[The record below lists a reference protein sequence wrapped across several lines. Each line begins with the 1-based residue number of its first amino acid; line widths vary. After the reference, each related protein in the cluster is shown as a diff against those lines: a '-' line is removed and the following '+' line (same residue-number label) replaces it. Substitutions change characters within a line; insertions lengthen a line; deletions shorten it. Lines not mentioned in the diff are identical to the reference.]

1 MPASTDFNV
10 APYWDS
16 FNIDNDFYRVL
27 FRPGFAVQA
36 RELTTLQTILQN
48 QIEQFGNHIFKE
60 GAIVIP
66 GSIAYDDRYFA
77 VKLQSTFGTPT
88 PVAISTYI
96 EQYAAGTHNSII
108 YEEGAI
114 LTGATSGVTAQV
126 TKVEAATTGGDPD
139 TIWCKYI
146 SSNTTDNSTQAF
158 TNGEDI
164 SANRPISSYA
174 ANVVSATLQVTSATA
189 TGSAASVTAG
199 IFFIRGFMLRNTAE
213 TITLDKYTNTPSYR
227 IGFSVVEGLITPE
240 EDANLL
246 DNAQGSSNYAAKG
259 AHRLK
264 YTLTLTKKSL
274 TATDDTDFIELAR
287 VDNGNI
293 VHRKKVTEYSVIADM
308 LARRTYDE
316 SGNYIVNHFDIEAR
330 ENLNDGTN
338 RGVYTAAQG
347 GVDTKETLVIA
358 PGKAYVNGYEVETQ
372 TASYFDIDKARTTQ
386 NQQNDSVPF
395 NLGNYAKVDNVY
407 SQPDISLVGAAIDPF
422 DFVKLYDRQ
431 IVTGGSFNG
440 SVIGLARSRAFEY
453 KSGTVGAATA
463 QYHHY
468 LFDITMFTR
477 LETTTN
483 VTLTA
488 NAFVEAYHGPAGTV
502 KTGASGYVY
511 ANVSAAETMLMQT
524 EGTFQATDVLKS
536 SVAANTQTGIVA
548 STATNITPYTFS
560 KDVKSIFQDTAPI
573 DYTANVILDQAV
585 VLSGEFTSTAGGT
598 AITGTNTKFTEELDA
613 DDLIQLP
620 TGTGGITETF
630 RVHLVTDNLNITIAQ
645 TGAGSNPAN
654 TTVAVTS
661 AKATR
666 IRAKIAE
673 EEETVLVYKT
683 PKDNTKTLLDAGV
696 SSKTYEFRKQFT
708 DISSAGRQV

>member
-16 FNIDNDFYRVL
+16 FNVDNDFYRVL

-66 GSIAYDDRYFA
+66 GSVAYDDNYFA

-96 EQYAAGTHNSII
+96 EQYAAGTHNSIP

-126 TKVEAATTGGDPD
+126 TKVEAETTGGDPD

-146 SSNTTDNSTQAF
+146 STNTTDNTTKVF

-174 ANVVSATLQVTSATA
+174 SNVASATLQVTAATS

-199 IFFIRGFMLRNTAE
+199 IFFIRGFMLRNTSA

-227 IGFSVVEGLITPE
+227 IGFTVTEGLITPE
-240 EDANLL
+240 EDSNLL

-264 YTLTLTKKSL
+264 YSLTLTKKAL

-293 VHRKKVTEYSVIADM
+293 VHRKKVTEYAVIADM

-316 SGNYIVNHFDIEAR
+316 SGNYIVNHFDVEAR

-338 RGVYTAAQG
+338 RGIYTAAQG
-347 GVDTKETLVIA
+347 GVETKETLVIA
-358 PGKAYVNGYEVETQ
+358 PGKAYVDGYEIGTQ
-372 TASYFDIDKARTTQ
+372 TATFLNIDKARTTQ
-386 NQQNDSVPF
+386 NQQNDAIPF
-395 NLGNYAKVDNVY
+395 GLGNYAKVDNVY

-431 IVTGGSFNG
+431 IITGGSSNG
-440 SVIGLARSRAFEY
+440 TPVGVARSRAFEY

-468 LFDITMFTR
+468 LFDITMFTQ
-477 LETTTN
+477 LGMTGN
-483 VTLTA
+483 VTLTD
-488 NAFVEAYHGPAGTV
+488 NAFVEAYYTGGTV

-511 ANVSAAETMLMQT
+511 GNVTGAQVWLMQT
-524 EGTFQATDVLKS
+524 EGTFAATDVLKS
-536 SVAANTQTGIVA
+536 SIAANTQTGIVGSLA
-548 STATNITPYTFS
+548 ADIVPYTFGR
-560 KDVKSIFQDTAPI
+560 DVKSIYQDTLPI
-573 DYTANVILDQAV
+573 NYTANVICDQSV
-585 VLSGEFTSTAGGT
+585 TLSGEITTTAAGT
-598 AITGTNTKFTEELDA
+598 AITGTNTKFTDELNHRN
-613 DDLIQLP
+613 LIHQ
-620 TGTGGITETF
+620 
-630 RVHLVTDNLNITIAQ
+630 
-645 TGAGSNPAN
+645 
-654 TTVAVTS
+654 
-661 AKATR
+661 
-666 IRAKIAE
+666 
-673 EEETVLVYKT
+673 
-683 PKDNTKTLLDAGV
+683 
-696 SSKTYEFRKQFT
+696 
-708 DISSAGRQV
+708 